1 MLTLSL
7 TRMSAAKIAALGL
20 LGNQVAW
27 FLMLREYSK
36 ALKQSREQYLKL
48 FNLSAY
54 MLHILNE
61 KGWAD
66 LSEFDEI
73 ALRELGLTLKSED
86 PDDESGVK

>member
-27 FLMLREYSK
+27 YLMVREYSN
-36 ALKQSREQYLKL
+36 ALKHSQDQYLKL
-48 FNLSAY
+48 FRLSAY

-61 KGWAD
+61 KGWDD

-73 ALRELGLTLKSED
+73 ALNELGLTLKRED
-86 PDDESGVK
+86 QDDESGVK